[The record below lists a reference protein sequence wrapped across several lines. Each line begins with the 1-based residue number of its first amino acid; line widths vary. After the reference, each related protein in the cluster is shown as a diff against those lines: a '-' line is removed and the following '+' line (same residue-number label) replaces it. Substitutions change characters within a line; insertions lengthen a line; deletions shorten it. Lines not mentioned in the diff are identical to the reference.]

1 MNVPPNYSHTADKKL
16 PQKKR
21 EDRVLKSDAA
31 YNILKKYMIKNAT
44 WNEKISQTLVKV
56 CSIPSVRKINIRVS

>member
-1 MNVPPNYSHTADKKL
+1 MSVPPNCIHTADKML
-16 PQKKR
+16 PQYKR